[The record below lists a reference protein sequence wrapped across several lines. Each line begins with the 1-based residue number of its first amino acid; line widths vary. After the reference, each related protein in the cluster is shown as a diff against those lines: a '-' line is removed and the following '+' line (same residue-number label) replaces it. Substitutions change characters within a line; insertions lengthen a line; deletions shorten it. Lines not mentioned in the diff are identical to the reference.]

1 MKKLDKEG
9 EEVPTYN
16 VLGLQWNLLDN
27 TIKPNTYFV
36 LGKRK
41 GGIGVEMIKEDTDDG
56 FLVRRN
62 FL

>member
-1 MKKLDKEG
+1 MAPGPG
-9 EEVPTYN
+9 EH
-16 VLGLQWNLLDN
+16 N
-27 TIKPNTYFV
+27 TIKTNTYFA
-36 LGKRK
+36 LGKIK